1 MWFIYKF
8 VKGADFMKIT
18 TTGRKID
25 ITAGLKGYIEKSEQ
39 FRCHLNHSLLLE
51 EPNGLDAT
59 LQALILQGV
68 KVFSIF
74 IC

>member
-1 MWFIYKF
+1 LIFAKSLQI
-8 VKGADFMKIT
+8 
-18 TTGRKID
+18 
-25 ITAGLKGYIEKSEQ
+25 IEKSEQ